1 MNYRIARW
9 VLGLCFAGGIVAAAY
24 GQGMYWEAT
33 RSGGMMGDKP
43 EIDKMYYMPGMF
55 RTEVGNEEGVM
66 IIRLDKQ
73 VMYNIDVKKK
83 TYSEMT
89 FADLEKMSKKA
100 GAKMDEA
107 MSEMQKSLK
116 DMPEEQRKM
125 VEQMMKN
132 RMPSKGEKA
141 PKVDVTKSGEKQ
153 TISGYACTKYIVRE
167 GGKDLLSLWT
177 TKDVKGFEGMR
188 KDMEGFQKR
197 MMSMDPRGGEGLA
210 AAMGKIDGFPIQTD
224 MPGGMKQ
231 MVTKIERRSM
241 RDDLFEIPAGYKKV
255 NAMKMPGEKEDA
267 PETE

>member
-1 MNYRIARW
+1 MNHRIAKW

-24 GQGMYWEAT
+24 GQGMYWEAS

-132 RMPSKGEKA
+132 KMPSKGGKA
-141 PKVDVTKSGEKQ
+141 PKVEVTKSGEKR
-153 TISGYACTKYIVRE
+153 TISGYACTKYIVKE
-167 GGKDLLSLWT
+167 GDKDLISVWAS
-177 TKDVKGFEGMR
+177 KDVKGFDGMR

-197 MMSMDPRGGEGLA
+197 MSAMDPRGAEGMV
-210 AAMGKIDGFPIQTD
+210 AAMNAIDGFPIQTD
-224 MPGGMKQ
+224 LPGGMKQ
-231 MVTKIERRSM
+231 VVTKIERRST
-241 RDDLFEIPAGYKKV
+241 RDDAFEIPAGYKKV
-255 NAMKMPGEKEDA
+255 NPAMMPGENEEA